1 MFDNSVCDK
10 SVHKFLE
17 FKVLHKDNVRL
28 TAL

>member
-17 FKVLHKDNVRL
+17 FKVLDKDNVRL
-28 TAL
+28 IAL